1 MHVKYDY
8 IKLLINEFKT
18 GFNKILKKNNLRE
31 CCNIDGVVLNVYSLY
46 LFLPHSIIWSYVSRV
61 NDRIVSVN
69 GVPLEN
75 VEYAR
80 AVQVLRD
87 SGAAVLL
94 VVRRRAPAPPPTAPT
109 TIKLSLTRNG
119 KKEGK

>member
-1 MHVKYDY
+1 MSNRSYCSY
-8 IKLLINEFKT
+8 IC
-18 GFNKILKKNNLRE
+18 G
-31 CCNIDGVVLNVYSLY
+31 C
-46 LFLPHSIIWSYVSRV
+46 RV
-61 NDRIVSVN
+61 NDRILSVN

-87 SGAAVLL
+87 SGATVSL

-109 TIKLSLTRNG
+109 TIKLSLARNG
-119 KKEGK
+119 KKEGLYEMNILKV

>member
-1 MHVKYDY
+1 M
-8 IKLLINEFKT
+8 
-18 GFNKILKKNNLRE
+18 
-31 CCNIDGVVLNVYSLY
+31 
-46 LFLPHSIIWSYVSRV
+46 
-61 NDRIVSVN
+61 N

-87 SGAAVLL
+87 SGATVSL

-119 KKEGK
+119 KKEGECLFSIPEITGTLDFIFCVRMTGVVQNHVGYVLAPR